1 MGGTLTRMFKK
12 LAPGIKISIT
22 RSITTVFE
30 NYMAT
35 IDWNEKKFSMN
46 DFMKHWGDYIHSSSS
61 WFNKL
66 DEDIKRNPEFH
77 QELAE
82 KINETIDKILSE
94 EPTKEQMEEIEK
106 LQETLGEEYDYSCKS
121 EAKYLIE
128 KLKEQIKKN
137 NNS

>member
-1 MGGTLTRMFKK
+1 
-12 LAPGIKISIT
+12 
-22 RSITTVFE
+22 
-30 NYMAT
+30 MAT